1 MNQPEIALVLGGD
14 IFQPVVQ
21 LDGQHAEHRLNFP
34 EVVLAPRKW
43 LAGKRYVRHGF
54 TFREAQNADPKM
66 LPELYRITNENALN
80 VNATGSAAYPVR
92 IVKLNSGCQA

>member
-1 MNQPEIALVLGGD
+1 MNL
-14 IFQPVVQ
+14 
-21 LDGQHAEHRLNFP
+21 
-34 EVVLAPRKW
+34 
-43 LAGKRYVRHGF
+43 